1 MIRNRH
7 EYIPDVND
15 CPSWL
20 IITSNRF
27 KTGGT
32 SPAKKS
38 GPRNGFKVI
47 IYRATKGDDTKEGI
61 LGEISEHFGISEYIA
76 SKYSK
81 IDKDYQGIK
90 IERLGKAF
98 QNDPM
103 RIIE

>member
-1 MIRNRH
+1 MRNRH
-7 EYIPDVND
+7 QYIPDTND
-15 CPSWL
+15 CPPWL

-32 SPAKKS
+32 NPAKGGTK
-38 GPRNGFKVI
+38 NGFKVI

-98 QNDPM
+98 QNDPH